1 MTTINAT
8 KGEFV
13 NLINGLFQVQEL
25 KGKKFGLIVN
35 KNITILREELKN
47 LEEFGKPSEEF
58 MKLAMEVNK
67 ISNENPENAKEKIDK
82 LEKENEELVAA
93 RRKQMEDVTEKMK
106 EEMTIKLNTIS
117 ESNLP
122 NDISAQQISNIEKII
137 K

>member
-25 KGKKFGLIVN
+25 KGKKFGLVVS
-35 KNITILREELKN
+35 KNITILREELQH

-58 MKLAMEVNK
+58 MELAMEVNK
-67 ISNENPENAKEKIDK
+67 ISNEDPENSKDRIDQ
-82 LEKENEELVAA
+82 LEKDNEKLIEE
-93 RRKQMEDVTEKMK
+93 RRKQMDLVQERMK
-106 EEMTIKLNTIS
+106 EEMDVKLDTIS
-117 ESNLP
+117 EKLLP
-122 NDISAQQISNIEKII
+122 EDITAKQISNIEKII